1 MRRNLYALLFYG
13 LKSFSTGENLCG
25 VKGNKGKFF
34 FHFSCFAVL
43 PLLLDSFAS
52 VVLLFVGFIFT
63 MASFCLHLISDSTG
77 ETVQSLSR
85 ACLALFP
92 SVLTREHLHPLI
104 HNEARMA
111 KVLPLLAKKPGLVV
125 FSLASP
131 SLAERLQGFCEEN
144 NLPCF
149 SVLEGPLRA
158 FSHFFEAPPSE
169 RSGAQH
175 TMDDNYFRRIEAL
188 HFTIAHDDGNG
199 LETLEQADVLLLG
212 VSRTS
217 KTPTCF
223 QLANRG
229 LRAANVPFVLGV
241 PPPKELREITLK
253 DDKPTV
259 FGLTCSC
266 DHLLALRRTRLLAI
280 GGKDSDVYVD
290 PERVYEEITA
300 ARQFFQS
307 LGVTR
312 MIDVTH
318 RSIEETASSIARD
331 MEEKHARKH
340 RP

>member
-1 MRRNLYALLFYG
+1 MCCKEKPLHSFVYKALI
-13 LKSFSTGENLCG
+13 SFSCGENLCG
-25 VKGNKGKFF
+25 RRGRRRKEFF
-34 FHFSCFAVL
+34 LLLASRVF
-43 PLLLDSFAS
+43 PLLSEGYSSF
-52 VVLLFVGFIFT
+52 VMV
-63 MASFCLHLISDSTG
+63 SFCLHLISDSTG

-92 SVLTREHLHPLI
+92 SVSTIEHLHPLI
-104 HNEARMA
+104 HNETRMA
-111 KVLPLLAKKPGLVV
+111 KVLPMLEKERGIVV
-125 FSLASP
+125 FSLANQP
-131 SLAERLQGFCEEN
+131 LAQHLQDFCAEH

-149 SVLEGPLRA
+149 SVLEGPLKA
-158 FSHFFEAPPSE
+158 FAQFFGVSPSE

-175 TMDDNYFRRIEAL
+175 AMDDNYFRRIEAL

-199 LETLEQADVLLLG
+199 LETLDKADVLLLG

-241 PPPKELREITLK
+241 PPPKEIALLACKHNR
-253 DDKPTV
+253 PAF
-259 FGLTCSC
+259 FGLTCAC
-266 DHLLALRRTRLLAI
+266 DHLLALRRNRLLAI
-280 GGKDSDVYVD
+280 GGKDSDTYVD
-290 PERVYEEITA
+290 PERVHEEITA

-307 LGVTR
+307 LGMVR

-331 MEEKHARKH
+331 LEKKH
-340 RP
+340 VGHHL